1 MTLVG
6 AWAVCLVL
14 APLLVAWFAGAVP
27 LRFTTGGILFDL
39 SAVGLGGYRALL
51 LAPILSAIACGVA
64 GLLLRPTRASI
75 ALGMIGFAFA
85 GTELVL
91 GGGLGIGPGG
101 QILIGTDLRWVWRIC
116 AVAVG
121 LVIALTGAV
130 FVRTNGEDHEVPFAP
145 IRRDL
150 LLTGMIAG
158 ALILFLS
165 PGPML
170 GKVMSGLG
178 SWLGS
183 LVWVMA
189 L

>member
-6 AWAVCLVL
+6 AWTVFLVL
-14 APLLVAWFAGAVP
+14 APLLVARFAGAVP

-51 LAPILSAIACGVA
+51 LAPIIAALTCGVA
-64 GLLLRPTRASI
+64 GLLLRPTRASV
-75 ALGMIGFAFA
+75 ALGMIGFTFA

-91 GGGLGIGPGG
+91 GGGLGVGPAG

-116 AVAVG
+116 AVAIG

-130 FVRTNGEDHEVPFAP
+130 FVRTHGEDHEVQFAP

-150 LLTGMIAG
+150 LLTGVIVG
-158 ALILFLS
+158 ALILCLS

-170 GKVMSGLG
+170 GKVMSGVG

-183 LVWVMA
+183 LVWVVG